1 MSILTDRIWKFTIMI
16 VSENAWYARPPG
28 SWCVSLSLQEFSPP
42 TWFDGYLVLPNSDKP
57 LHIRS
62 KQMMEAARND
72 IPAMQIIVALGDS
85 PDFATLQY
93 SCVVPF
99 RIFSLI
105 PVDIQT
111 ETVPLFQTMK
121 N

>member
-1 MSILTDRIWKFTIMI
+1 MI
-16 VSENAWYARPPG
+16 TSENVWYGRPPG

-42 TWFDGYLVLPNSDKP
+42 TWFDGCFVLPNSDKP

-72 IPAMQIIVALGDS
+72 IPATQVIVALGDS

-93 SCVVPF
+93 SCVVPLQNLLYNTF
-99 RIFSLI
+99 
-105 PVDIQT
+105 DIQT
-111 ETVPLFQTMK
+111 EIVPSFQTMR